1 MRITFLGQ
9 NSPDKFSGGRYH
21 AWMMAEAAAYMG
33 HDVDFVTDHKP
44 IFYDDFADFPRHSNV
59 NIHLRPVLQQTGWD
73 LPDHAC
79 DVLVVVPHTGSR
91 TPYFYIRARLFAA
104 RKRARL
110 VMINFESPNWFNAL
124 APEPRDVAQ
133 WDGWKLCSEGASMI
147 LSISAEGDK
156 YAREFYDTC
165 PRHTLFTYC
174 HPPINSIVADSVL
187 GVPRE
192 KRIVMLGRF
201 DQASHKGIASIPDL
215 LCEEMRG
222 YTLVLV
228 SGIGMAQDSF
238 MRQLTARAERYGVTI
253 EIRYQISDREKY
265 RELKRAV
272 LLLFP
277 SFFEGFGLPPVE
289 AQYCNVPC
297 VAYDLP
303 VLREVS
309 GDAIDYVPAGD
320 VKAFRKKIG
329 EVLAKGARENELKS
343 GISPVA
349 RFEHYST
356 RVDKVL
362 RQALHEGKVRSTRG
376 MAGVGEQIKLR
387 SKMVALIPRAL
398 AGSTKNA
405 LRSIS
410 SGPSAKKQYLVKSNG
425 TGAANIET
433 GTVVWFNE
441 EKRFGFVR
449 ATQGGRILFV
459 HTSFLE
465 GSKSIELKVGSEVEY
480 ESVDGSKGL
489 EARSLRLAMKYGFSV
504 CAFDTSTSS
513 FQAKGWLLGAQ
524 IASIELHLNGKRSLG
539 RAKTGTGRPDVYRD
553 YPQYGDRNCGWTLS
567 CKADRVLGAG
577 DTVEAQIR
585 LKDGRV
591 QTMSRPVRLTDSRDQ
606 AVEALAKLPNTAVFR
621 QKPVVDVDAILSEL
635 ERLKI
640 PVERRTVD
648 FKAYSNWY
656 REVDY
661 PRNYP
666 RYVDE
671 FPVEGTL
678 SQKAMQ
684 HYLSIELMGLSE
696 GRTYMDVASSNS
708 VFPDIALKHIGVTK
722 AYRQDLKYTP
732 GVHGDK
738 VGGNGASIP
747 LPDETLDAMA
757 LHCSWEHFEGDSDV
771 GLLQEAVRLLRT
783 GGRVCIVPLYMA
795 NEHLIQTSLS
805 MWRNGAKLDV
815 PIFELDATLY
825 IREDVHQRCMRSY
838 DPVALRRRIFAN
850 TPSDLRLCV
859 HHFTNWTD
867 REGCPVFA
875 LTGEKI

>member
-44 IFYDDFADFPRHSNV
+44 IFYEDFAEFPRHANV
-59 NIHLRPVLQQTGWD
+59 NLHLRPVLQQTGWD

-79 DVLVVVPHTGSR
+79 DVLVVVPHGTW

-124 APEPRDVAQ
+124 APVPRDVAQ

-147 LSISAEGDK
+147 LSISAEGEK

-174 HPPINSIVADSVL
+174 HPTINSIVADSVL

-201 DQASHKGIASIPDL
+201 DQASHKGVASIPDL

-228 SGIGMAQDSF
+228 SGIGMAQGSY
-238 MRQLTARAERYGVTI
+238 MRQLTARAERYGVNI

-265 RELKRAV
+265 RELKRAA

-277 SFFEGFGLPPVE
+277 SLFEGFGLPPVE
-289 AQYCNVPC
+289 AQYCDVPC

-309 GDAIDYVPAGD
+309 GDAIAYVPAGD
-320 VKAFRKKIG
+320 VDAFRRKIG
-329 EVLAKGARENELKS
+329 EVLGNGAGGAGLKS
-343 GISPVA
+343 GISTVA
-349 RFEHYST
+349 RFECFSA

-362 RQALHEGKVRSTRG
+362 RRAWREGKVRNTRG
-376 MAGVGEQIKLR
+376 MAGVGEQIVLR

-410 SGPSAKKQYLVKSNG
+410 SGPSAKKQHPVKSNG
-425 TGAANIET
+425 TGAASVET
-433 GTVVWFNE
+433 GTIVWFNE

-449 ATQGGRILFV
+449 AIRGGHVSFLHR
-459 HTSFLE
+459 SFLE
-465 GSKSIELKVGSEVEY
+465 ASKSLALKVGSEVEY
-480 ESVDGSKGL
+480 EPIEGPKGL
-489 EARSLRLAMKYGFSV
+489 EARHLRLPMKYGFSD

-553 YPQYGDRNCGWTLS
+553 YPQYGDRDSGWTLS

-577 DTVEAQIR
+577 DTVEAQIH

-648 FKAYSNWY
+648 FDAYSNWY
-656 REVDY
+656 RKVDY

-671 FPVEGTL
+671 FSVEGGL
-678 SQKAMQ
+678 SQQAMQ

-696 GRTYMDVASSNS
+696 GHTYLDVASGHS
-708 VFPDIALKHIGVTK
+708 VFPDIALKYAGVAK

-738 VGGNGASIP
+738 VGSDGASIP

-757 LHCSWEHFEGDSDV
+757 IHGSWEHFEGDSDI
-771 GLLQEAVRLLRT
+771 GLLREAARLLRT
-783 GGRVCIVPLYMA
+783 GGRICIVPLYMS
-795 NEHLIQTSLS
+795 NEHSITTSLS

-815 PIFELDATLY
+815 PIFEPDATLY
-825 IREDVHQRCMRSY
+825 VREYVRRRCMRAY
-838 DPVALRRRIFAN
+838 DPVALQRRVVAN
-850 TPSDLRLCV
+850 TPGDLRWCV